1 VVGGKTRATDSLRHP
16 TLAIVAV
23 AYAALAFADGGYS
36 QELIAGA
43 TIGIWLLLAIGVVA
57 RVWPREPL
65 PRPAVVAGGCLLA
78 LGVLSGLSM
87 LWADD
92 SGRAF
97 FAVVRVCGYLG
108 LFALVIVSSPR
119 GGARPW
125 LGGLA
130 TGLTVVAVASLA
142 TRFDPSL
149 FGGGDRGLSSVL
161 PASMGRLSYPIGYW
175 NGLAACL
182 AIDGVLLAWLGA
194 QARTQLGRAT
204 AVALLPPVALA
215 LYLTSSRGGLGA
227 ALAGGLMLLVLERR
241 RAAMLAGALL
251 GGAGGGL
258 LVLLAAT
265 RDDFLQGVATSV
277 ARTEGV
283 EMGLGTLACAVG
295 VGVARYLF
303 DRRLARVRLPAI
315 RWRVVVPAL
324 MVAAAVAVVAIHP
337 VARVHE
343 FTTIDTSGSG
353 NAEPAQTQLISARG
367 NGRAQF
373 WEAAVDAFGSSP
385 VEGIGAGNY
394 ELYWNA
400 HPEAPLWLVN
410 AHSLYLETLAELGVA
425 GLLCVLGFFAVAI
438 VAAVRRLGSCPEG
451 EVAVE
456 LAVLA
461 AAALSAGL
469 EWTWQ
474 LPAAF
479 VPMVIA
485 AGLLTGAAT
494 SAPAGQRPRRAYGGL
509 ARVAIGAGA
518 IAIVWLAVWTA
529 GVALLTDLK
538 LDSSRSAASRGDL
551 VAAADDA
558 RDAANVQPW
567 SEEPRLQLA
576 LVEELEG
583 NLPVARIAALEAIQ
597 RSPTDW
603 RPWVLLSRI
612 DGGIGNAALSRGEF
626 AYAGILSPL
635 PLPSAVAD
643 HKPPGTG

>member
-1 VVGGKTRATDSLRHP
+1 MGGKTRATDSLRHP

-97 FAVVRVCGYLG
+97 FAVIRVGGYLG
-108 LFALVIVSSPR
+108 LFALVVVSSPR
-119 GGARPW
+119 GGARGW

-130 TGLTVVAVASLA
+130 AGLTVVAAASLA

-149 FGGGDRGLSSVL
+149 FGGGDRGVSAVL
-161 PASMGRLSYPIGYW
+161 PAAMGRLSYPIGYW

-204 AVALLPPVALA
+204 AVALLPLVALA

-227 ALAGGLMLLVLERR
+227 ALTGGLVLLVLERKR
-241 RAAMLAGALL
+241 PALLTGTLL
-251 GGAGGGL
+251 GGAGGAL
-258 LVLLAAT
+258 LVLLAHT
-265 RDDFLQGVATSV
+265 RDDFLQGVATSA

-283 EMGLGTLACAVG
+283 EMGLATLACAVG
-295 VGVARYLF
+295 VGLARYLL

-315 RWRVVVPAL
+315 PWRIAAPAL
-324 MVAAAVAVVAIHP
+324 IVAAAIAVAAIHP

-343 FTTIDTSGSG
+343 FTTIDTARSG
-353 NAEPAQTQLISARG
+353 NAAPEKSDLISARG

-373 WEAAVDAFGSSP
+373 WEAALDAFGSSP

-410 AHSLYLETLAELGVA
+410 AHSLYLESLAELGIA
-425 GLLCVLGFFAVAI
+425 GLLCVLGFFAAAV
-438 VAAVRRLGSCPEG
+438 VAAVRRVGSSPGG
-451 EVAVE
+451 EVAVA
-456 LAVLA
+456 LAVLT

-479 VPMVIA
+479 APVMIA

-494 SAPAGQRPRRAYGGL
+494 SAPATQLPRRAYGGL
-509 ARVAIGAGA
+509 ARVARGAGA
-518 IAIVWLAVWTA
+518 IAIAWLAVWTA

-551 VAAADDA
+551 AAAADDA

-567 SEEPRLQLA
+567 SAEPRLQLA

-583 NLPVARIAALEAIQ
+583 NLPVARIATLEAIQ

-612 DGGIGNAALSRGEF
+612 DRGTGNAAASRAEF
-626 AYAGILSPL
+626 AYASTLSPL
-635 PLPSAVAD
+635 PLPSGFAV
-643 HKPPGTG
+643 HKPPGAG